1 MATKETEATPATT
14 LTATQLARN
23 LSDVLNR
30 VEYKG
35 ERFIIERN
43 GERVATLGPTDAA
56 SARTVRDF
64 VQFVQSLSPA
74 NPDYLDALEAIQAN
88 QPLSLDGST
97 QWTRKRQ
104 R

>member
-1 MATKETEATPATT
+1 MATKETEATQATT

-43 GERVATLGPTDAA
+43 GQVVATLQPSTVTRRGPTLAEFVEALKHAPRLDP
-56 SARTVRDF
+56 DF
-64 VQFVQSLSPA
+64 
-74 NPDYLDALEAIQAN
+74 LDELEEIQAN
-88 QPLSLDGST
+88 QPPAKVYEWPD
-97 QWTRKRQ
+97 
-104 R
+104 